1 MGRSRGG
8 MKIIIRCLQN
18 NEKVIKQKKN
28 IRKFEL
34 DKEIGQLRS
43 KLLMWY
49 WFPRLNNVSFWLLP
63 PSLILLLLSSLVENG
78 AGKILC

>member
-43 KLLMWY
+43 KLLM
-49 WFPRLNNVSFWLLP
+49 
-63 PSLILLLLSSLVENG
+63 
-78 AGKILC
+78 